1 VATQSTIDSSNILQ
15 PKERINIFAK
25 TLKAILK
32 FYKKKPLGGLGLTIL
47 LIMIV
52 MAVFA
57 PIIADDPLQTNYN
70 QMIQAPSFEHILG
83 TDDLGR
89 DLWSRIIYGARISL
103 YVGFLSVSFGCG
115 IGLVVGLVGA
125 FYGGWVDT
133 TLQRFIDAMMAFPSL
148 ILALTIVATLGSGID
163 KVIMAIGIVQIPR
176 ASRVVRSQA
185 LAIREMDY
193 VTAARAIGCRDTRIM
208 FLHILP
214 QVIAPW
220 LIIASAGL
228 GTAILTEASL
238 SFLGLGVPAPD
249 PAWGGMLSGRA
260 RDYYTVAPWM
270 AIWPG
275 FFIAMAVY
283 GFNLFGD
290 ALRDILDP
298 RLRGSQ

>member
-1 VATQSTIDSSNILQ
+1 VATQSTIDDSNILQ
-15 PKERINIFAK
+15 QKVQQSIFLRAPKEIW
-25 TLKAILK
+25 K
-32 FYKKKPLGGLGLTIL
+32 FVKKKPLGGVGLFIL
-47 LIMIV
+47 LLMCS
-52 MAVFA
+52 MAIFA

-70 QMIQAPSFEHILG
+70 EMIAAPSMDHLFG

-115 IGLVVGLVGA
+115 IGFMIGLVCA
-125 FYGGWVDT
+125 FYGGAVDT
-133 TLQRFIDAMMAFPSL
+133 SLQRVIDAMMAFPSL
-148 ILALTIVATLGSGID
+148 ILALTIVATLGAGID
-163 KVIMAIGIVQIPR
+163 KVILAIGIVQIPR
-176 ASRVVRSQA
+176 ASRVVRAQA

-193 VTAARAIGCRDTRIM
+193 ITAARAIGCGDIRIM
-208 FLHILP
+208 VRHILP
-214 QVIAPW
+214 QVMAPW

-228 GTAILTEASL
+228 GTAILTEASM

-260 RDYYTVAPWM
+260 RDYYAVAPWM

-275 FFIAMAVY
+275 VFIAMAVY

-298 RLRGSQ
+298 RLRGTQ